1 MTIALSRRA
10 FIQASLSAAGG
21 LAIAAFAPE
30 FAGATT
36 INGQPWS
43 PETGKAPDE
52 INAFVVIDP
61 DNSIT
66 LRVAKSDMGQGVLTS
81 MAMIVAEEL
90 ECDFAKVKVEYASA
104 HRNLVD
110 DNVYQSMGTGGSSSV
125 RRSRVFLQQAGASA
139 RARLIAA
146 AAARWGVE
154 AAACVASSGAVRHEA
169 SGRSATFGELAA
181 DAARV
186 TLAAEPAIKT
196 PAEFKLIGQGLKRID
211 TPLKVTGAA
220 RFGID
225 TRLPGMAYAAV
236 ANCPVFGGKLK
247 SYDFSAISKRRGILA
262 AMPVTNGVAVVADNF
277 WRAKEALQAMPV
289 EWDFGPAGSTD
300 SAEFAAE
307 YRAALDGPLADGG
320 GHGDL
325 DAAFAKPAKTVE
337 ALYEV
342 PYLAHAP
349 MEPLNATAHWREDRI
364 DVWMGT
370 QAPEFALAYAAKAG
384 GVDPKAVFV
393 HNCFLG
399 GGFGRRAVNDELT
412 QAVEVSKAMKRP
424 IKLIWTR
431 EQDIRSDRYRPQAAL
446 RMRAALR
453 EDGAPAGLHFITA
466 VGSIT
471 RSLGWGKVENGVERQ
486 AVEGL
491 SNCPYRSDA
500 LKVGVNLKNTH
511 VPVMFWRSVGS
522 SQNAFAVES
531 FIDECAH
538 AAKRDPVEYRRALL
552 EGRPDF
558 LAVLDTLADKG
569 DWGKPLAKGVGR
581 GVAIHE
587 AFGTIVGEIAEVSVS
602 KSGEVK
608 VERVVACVDC
618 GHLVNPLTAAMQIE
632 SAVHLRPHRGFVR
645 RDHHQAGPGRAG
657 QFRLLSDRPHGRR
670 AGDRDPLRAVRRRQ
684 MGRARRA
691 GHAADRACD
700 RQRRVRRDRQAH
712 PLAAA
717 QERLARGVRE
727 RRRGAGARK

>member
-43 PETGKAPDE
+43 PETGKAADE

-90 ECDFAKVKVEYASA
+90 ECDFVKVKVEYASA

-247 SYDFSAISKRRGILA
+247 TYDFSAISRRRGI
-262 AMPVTNGVAVVADNF
+262 P
-277 WRAKEALQAMPV
+277 RRHP
-289 EWDFGPAGSTD
+289 
-300 SAEFAAE
+300 
-307 YRAALDGPLADGG
+307 
-320 GHGDL
+320 GDQ
-325 DAAFAKPAKTVE
+325 
-337 ALYEV
+337 
-342 PYLAHAP
+342 
-349 MEPLNATAHWREDRI
+349 W
-364 DVWMGT
+364 
-370 QAPEFALAYAAKAG
+370 
-384 GVDPKAVFV
+384 
-393 HNCFLG
+393 
-399 GGFGRRAVNDELT
+399 
-412 QAVEVSKAMKRP
+412 
-424 IKLIWTR
+424 
-431 EQDIRSDRYRPQAAL
+431 
-446 RMRAALR
+446 
-453 EDGAPAGLHFITA
+453 
-466 VGSIT
+466 
-471 RSLGWGKVENGVERQ
+471 
-486 AVEGL
+486 
-491 SNCPYRSDA
+491 
-500 LKVGVNLKNTH
+500 
-511 VPVMFWRSVGS
+511 
-522 SQNAFAVES
+522 
-531 FIDECAH
+531 
-538 AAKRDPVEYRRALL
+538 
-552 EGRPDF
+552 
-558 LAVLDTLADKG
+558 
-569 DWGKPLAKGVGR
+569 GR
-581 GVAIHE
+581 G
-587 AFGTIVGEIAEVSVS
+587 
-602 KSGEVK
+602 
-608 VERVVACVDC
+608 
-618 GHLVNPLTAAMQIE
+618 
-632 SAVHLRPHRGFVR
+632 
-645 RDHHQAGPGRAG
+645 
-657 QFRLLSDRPHGRR
+657 
-670 AGDRDPLRAVRRRQ
+670 RRRQ
-684 MGRARRA
+684 FLAGQGSASGDAGRMGLRPRRL
-691 GHAADRACD
+691 D
-700 RQRRVRRDRQAH
+700 RQR
-712 PLAAA
+712 
-717 QERLARGVRE
+717 
-727 RRRGAGARK
+727 